1 MADIKCPNCGTTFQ
15 VEEAKYNE
23 IVEQIRNTEFQKSVR
38 AMEEKYK
45 AETEIA
51 LSALRSENETQINKL
66 KLELEQ
72 KDEKAQI
79 VLTSEIAK
87 KELELETANKAKEQA
102 LSLLSAQKDAEIAEL
117 KEKLK
122 GADDAKALSLSKLEQ
137 DKESEISALRS
148 QLEKKDNELVTTLQ
162 KANAESKIL
171 LTRKEAEI
179 EALNQKL
186 ELEVSKS
193 VDLYKGE
200 LNKKEIEIEKLKS
213 ANEQKNIEKRLAVQA
228 EVDKFNALLKEKDEQ
243 IAYYKDFKA
252 KLSTKGIGESLEQY
266 CLSEFNKVRATAFKG
281 AYFEK
286 DNDATSGSK
295 GDFIFKDY
303 QDDIEFLSIMFE
315 MKNEADETATKH
327 KNEDFLDKLDKDRK
341 VKNCEYAILVS
352 TLEPDNEFYNMGI
365 SDMSYR
371 HEKMFVIRPQFFIP
385 MITILRDAAL
395 NSVAYQRQLIEIKNQ
410 NIDISNFEAS
420 LLDFKDKFSRN
431 YELASRKF
439 TAAVDDIDKTIRML
453 QRIKDELL
461 SSENNLRLANDK
473 ANELTIKKLTK
484 NNPTM
489 KAKFEELKDKE

>member
-1 MADIKCPNCGTTFQ
+1 MADIRCPNCGTTFQ

-23 IVEQIRNTEFQKSVR
+23 IVEQIRKTELDKSLR

-51 LSALRSENETQINKL
+51 LSRVRSESESALTKL
-66 KLELEQ
+66 RAELEN
-72 KDEKAQI
+72 KDKNAEV
-79 VLTSEIAK
+79 VLTSELAK
-87 KELELETANKAKEQA
+87 KDLELETLNRSKEQA

-117 KEKLK
+117 KQQLK

-137 DKESEISALRS
+137 DKDKKISELRS
-148 QLEKKDNELVTTLQ
+148 KILEKETELSTTLQ
-162 KANAESKIL
+162 RANAENQIK
-171 LTRKEAEI
+171 LTKKDAEI
-179 EALNQKL
+179 EALNQKI
-186 ELEVSKS
+186 ELEVAKS
-193 VDLYKGE
+193 AEGFKE
-200 LNKKEIEIEKLKS
+200 LLSKKELEISQLKNS
-213 ANEQKNIEKRLAVQA
+213 NEQKENEKRLAIQA
-228 EVDKFNALLKEKDEQ
+228 EVDKYNAILRDKDEQ

-266 CLSEFNKVRATAFKG
+266 CLAEFNKVRATAFKG

-295 GDFIFKDY
+295 GDFIFREQ
-303 QDDIEFLSIMFE
+303 QDGVEFLSIMFE

-365 SDMSYR
+365 SDVSYR

-395 NSVAYQRQLIEIKNQ
+395 NSLSYQKQLVEIKNQ

-420 LLDFKDKFSRN
+420 LIEFKDKFARN
-431 YELASRKF
+431 YQLASRKF
-439 TAAVDDIDKTIRML
+439 SDAIDDIDKTIRML

-461 SSENNLRLANDK
+461 SSDNNLRLANDK
-473 ANELTIKKLTK
+473 ANDLTIKKLTK

-489 KAKFEELKDKE
+489 RAKFEELKGNE